1 MALIHTYAKTKK
13 FHRHAYCWNFEV
25 VKSRLHQWIGKVVGL
40 KRMPTH
46 KECRCDE
53 FYLQTTE
60 AWQWNW
66 LVWRNHA
73 KGHSPLANIP
83 KCPWKT
89 KVRQNFGEQ
98 TGVLSEMCKW
108 WIERQ
113 KQVPSGLR
121 WWEMVMFLEPRLI
134 MDSIFKPYWRQTSSS
149 CNHYFSSINLQSIR
163 RPLRPF
169 LVKIKEVSLVVV
181 RNAMGLIQPDWIK
194 NSHLSFG
201 SNLEYN
207 PSMRLSRQSLYDWLD
222 SLSSSMAST
231 W

>member
-1 MALIHTYAKTKK
+1 MQRAIRHLQISQNALEKQ
-13 FHRHAYCWNFEV
+13 
-25 VKSRLHQWIGKVVGL
+25 RLDRILG
-40 KRMPTH
+40 
-46 KECRCDE
+46 
-53 FYLQTTE
+53 
-60 AWQWNW
+60 
-66 LVWRNHA
+66 
-73 KGHSPLANIP
+73 S
-83 KCPWKT
+83 
-89 KVRQNFGEQ
+89 
-98 TGVLSEMCKW
+98 
-108 WIERQ
+108 
-113 KQVPSGLR
+113 KQVYYRRCVNGELSDRNRCLLGSDDGK
-121 WWEMVMFLEPRLI
+121 MVMFLEPRLI
-134 MDSIFKPYWRQTSSS
+134 MDSICKPYWRQTSSS